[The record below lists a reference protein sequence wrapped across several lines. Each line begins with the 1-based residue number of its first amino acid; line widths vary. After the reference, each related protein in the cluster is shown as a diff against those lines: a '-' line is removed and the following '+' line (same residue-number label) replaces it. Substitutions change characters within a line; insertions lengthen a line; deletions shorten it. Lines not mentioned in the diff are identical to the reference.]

1 VYRIGGDEFAVLLQ
15 GRGYNTMH
23 ETVAEMNRRVE
34 ENVHKNDVVVAIG
47 YAVLGPEDRQLR
59 DVFERADQMM
69 YERKKELKA
78 MGAQVSRF

>member
-1 VYRIGGDEFAVLLQ
+1 
-15 GRGYNTMH
+15 M
-23 ETVAEMNRRVE
+23 
-34 ENVHKNDVVVAIG
+34 VVAIG